1 MKRFLITAG
10 LIAQTLAGLSQYS
23 RSWGTYYGGTRRDEI
38 KAITSF
44 GNDAIYAAGWT
55 QSDGANIISTTGSHQ
70 VNRGSASTGSSGR
83 DGMLM
88 KFNGNGVRQWAT
100 YYGGNQE
107 DQILSMATDA
117 QGNVYIAGRALSGA
131 GIATAG
137 SHKSST
143 FSADAFLVKFNSN
156 GVRQWGTY
164 YGSQFQPEEG
174 AAMAIDASGN
184 IYLAGM
190 ATGSSEGVS
199 TIGAHQVNVGAQT
212 DAFVVKFNADGV
224 RQWGTFYGG
233 GGNDF
238 ATGITTDA
246 QGNVLLT
253 GFTNSPSGIASSGS
267 HQGSLSNFSNDGF
280 IVKFTPNGER
290 LWGTYYGGAE
300 VDYPFSV
307 KADAQSNVY
316 VCGTTQSTAGI
327 ATAGAHQSAKGGNIL
342 DADAFLVKLDA
353 NGNRIWGTYYGA
365 AGAEGAA
372 AMAINAAGTIAIAGG
387 SNSATGIATSNAY
400 QTAVGGNG
408 LPTDGYFALFDTNG
422 VRTYGSYYGGTFDDD
437 ATAISFL
444 QNDQVLLAGRTLSTG
459 SALASNDG
467 HQTSYNGDA
476 NSSSSG
482 FYDGFV
488 AKFSAV
494 SSAITQYTFTGNGN
508 WSNAA
513 NWQGGMVP
521 PAIIP
526 SGVTI
531 TITPDA
537 ANECVV
543 DVPVTFSAGSSL
555 QVPEG
560 KKLRIIGSLTIAQ

>member
-1 MKRFLITAG
+1 MRILLTTFFLLQA
-10 LIAQTLAGLSQYS
+10 LAGFSQYN

-38 KAITSF
+38 KAITAF
-44 GNDAIYAAGWT
+44 GNDAIYAAGFT
-55 QSDGANIISTTGSHQ
+55 QSDGAGVISTTGAHQ

-83 DGMLM
+83 DGMLI
-88 KFNGNGVRQWAT
+88 KFNGNGVRQWAS

-107 DQILSMATDA
+107 DQILAIAADA
-117 QGNVYIAGRALSGA
+117 NGNVYIAGKTLSGG

-143 FSADAFLVKFNSN
+143 FSADAFLVKFNAN

-174 AAMAIDASGN
+174 AALAIDASGN

-199 TIGAHQVNVGAQT
+199 TTGAHQVTVGAQT
-212 DAFVVKFNADGV
+212 DAFVVKFNAAGV

-233 GGNDF
+233 AGNDF

-253 GFTNSPSGIASSGS
+253 GFTNSPSGIASDGS
-267 HQGSLSNFSNDGF
+267 HQPALSGSNNDGF
-280 IVKFTPNGER
+280 IVKFSTTGER

-300 VDYPFSV
+300 VDFFNAI
-307 KADAQSNVY
+307 KTDAQSNVF

-327 ATAGAHQSAKGGNIL
+327 ATEGAHQTAKGGNAL
-342 DADAFLVKLDA
+342 DADAFLVKMDA
-353 NGNRIWGTYYGA
+353 NGNRIWSTYYGA
-365 AGAEGAA
+365 AGSDGAA
-372 AMAINAAGTIAIAGG
+372 ALAINAAGTIAIAGG
-387 SNSATGIATSNAY
+387 SNSATGIATSNTY

-408 LPTDGYFALFDTNG
+408 LPTDGYFALFDANG
-422 VRTYGSYYGGTFDDD
+422 VRTYGSYYGSTFDDD
-437 ATAISFL
+437 ATAIAFL
-444 QNDQVLLAGRTLSTG
+444 SNDQVLLAGRTLSTG

-488 AKFSAV
+488 VKFGA
-494 SSAITQYTFTGNGN
+494 ATTATQFTFTGNGN

-521 PAIIP
+521 PTIIP

-531 TITPDA
+531 IIAPDA

-555 QVPEG
+555 QVPAG